1 MQAEPAT
8 VPTGH
13 LRSADS
19 AGVSAGYATDVRPAA
34 ATAAAARRA
43 GQTRRLLEAP
53 IASTLLALAAPNV
66 VAVTAQTAVSMA
78 EAWYVS
84 RLGIDALAGL
94 ALVFP
99 LVTMMQMMSAGSMGG
114 GGASAVA
121 RALGSGDTAK
131 AEALL
136 LHIVVIAACMAV
148 LFTVVI
154 LGFGR
159 YFFTALGGRG
169 AVLDHALAYSTV
181 IFARKSG
188 V

>member
-84 RLGIDALAGL
+84 RLGID
-94 ALVFP
+94 
-99 LVTMMQMMSAGSMGG
+99 
-114 GGASAVA
+114 
-121 RALGSGDTAK
+121 
-131 AEALL
+131 
-136 LHIVVIAACMAV
+136 
-148 LFTVVI
+148 
-154 LGFGR
+154 
-159 YFFTALGGRG
+159 
-169 AVLDHALAYSTV
+169 
-181 IFARKSG
+181 RKSTRLNSSH
-188 V
+188 